1 MRFPRRYAFAASSAV
16 LIILLAGCAQ
26 NTGTNAVTPT
36 TDVPTLQRLTDN
48 GNPVAANNLGA
59 HYAGGTGVPQD
70 FEKARKW
77 YLFASEHGNPA
88 GELNLAVMYQNG
100 QGTPVNRPEA
110 LKWYHLAVDHNYAP
124 AKFAL
129 GVLYQNGNNVPRDE
143 TEAARLMLSAAIQG
157 FVPAQ
162 GLMAV
167 YYLNGTG
174 VEGNDGLAY
183 EWASIATSRSTP
195 PISNLTKALRDS
207 AAKGLDANE
216 LSAAQAITAA
226 WKPGSDLASP
236 FAANSGP
243 RAPRLRGG
251 GSGFIVGVNGEI
263 ATDYHVVPNCSIIH
277 VRDASGTH
285 DVVSRRIAGNRA
297 ADLAILSSVGFGSR
311 LTIRNTPANQGETVT
326 TYGYPLGNLLG
337 NAGNLT
343 TGTVSGTTG
352 YQGDKKA
359 FQMTAPIQPG
369 SSGGPVVDEAG
380 LVIGIAATKLNALAV
395 AGAFGD
401 ISQNVNF
408 AWYAEPLK
416 AIMDENGIAYNHVK
430 PPAHS
435 PVNLPEELRN
445 ATVKVECWR

>member
-1 MRFPRRYAFAASSAV
+1 MRFPARRAFATPRAFLS
-16 LIILLAGCAQ
+16 LLLLGGCAH
-26 NTGTNAVTPT
+26 NATNAVVTA
-36 TDVPTLQRLTDN
+36 TDVPTLQKLADA
-48 GNPVAANNLGA
+48 GNPIAANNLGA
-59 HYAGGTGVPQD
+59 HYSSGTGVPQD

-124 AKFAL
+124 AKFSL
-129 GVLYQNGNNVPRDE
+129 GVLYQTGTGVARDE

-157 FVPAQ
+157 FVPAEALIS
-162 GLMAV
+162 G

-183 EWASIATSRSTP
+183 EWGSIATSRSTP
-195 PISNLTKALRDS
+195 PISNVAKAFRDN
-207 AAKGLDANE
+207 AAKGLDATE
-216 LSAAQAITAA
+216 LAAAQTITAA

-236 FAANSGP
+236 FAPNSGP
-243 RAPRLRGG
+243 RTPRLRGG
-251 GSGFIVGVNGEI
+251 GSGFVVGINGEI
-263 ATDYHVVPNCSIIH
+263 ATDYHVVPNCSVIH
-277 VRDASGTH
+277 VKDASGTH
-285 DVVSRRIAGNRA
+285 DVVSRRVVGNRD
-297 ADLAILSSVGFGSR
+297 ADLAILSGVGFGSR
-311 LTIRNTPANQGETVT
+311 LTIRSTPANQGETVT

-343 TGTVSGTTG
+343 TGTVSGVTG

-359 FQMTAPIQPG
+359 FQMTAPVQPG
-369 SSGGPVVDEAG
+369 SSGGPVVDESG
-380 LVIGIAATKLNALAV
+380 LVIGIAAAKLNALAV
-395 AGAFGD
+395 AAAIGD

-408 AWYAEPLK
+408 SWHAEPLK
-416 AIMDENGIAYNHVK
+416 ALMEENGIAYNHPK
-430 PPAHS
+430 PATHAAI
-435 PVNLPEELRN
+435 NLTDELRQ